1 MAISKK
7 QPLTPVDLRKRLGMT
22 QEQAAK
28 AIGIRPATLSG
39 WETGRAPRIAPSLV
53 KKMME
58 VYKCSLDD
66 LIEAFEG
73 DVTPPSLNY
82 NYNKEE
88 QV

>member
-22 QEQAAK
+22 QEQATK
-28 AIGIRPATLSG
+28 AIGIRPATLSS
-39 WETGRAPRIAPSLV
+39 WETGRIPRMSPSLI

-58 VYKCSLDD
+58 VYNCSLDD

-73 DVTPPSLNY
+73 GVTPSSL

-88 QV
+88 QT